1 MVDRALQVS
10 KDLCTGCALCT
21 HICLQ
26 DAIHMEDDEE
36 GFAFPVI
43 DRNRCIKCNKCSTV
57 CPINDK
63 RGELSVISEQE
74 VYACQATSKELL
86 LEATAGGLFPLA
98 AKWVLEQGGVVF
110 GAAYNKRMQVIHC
123 AAYDMDELKR
133 FNGSKYVQSHI
144 ELVLNEVKA
153 NIEAGKVV
161 LFSGTPCQIDAVKR
175 YCRDISAQN
184 LYTIDVVCYGVP
196 SPKLFRDYLD
206 TIEEKHKKKVTDFRF
221 RDKHKNGWS
230 HTTVI
235 TMQDKNGKV
244 DSLEEEDYRK
254 VPYYNMFGHRDCY
267 RRSCYQCRYN
277 TLQRVSDITTGNFWG
292 IEKISR
298 AFDISLGVSMA
309 ILNTEQGRELF
320 RSIQHEMIC
329 ERRSIAEA
337 IAANDALIKGSKMNR
352 RRDAVYRYYTEHG
365 FERMYH
371 KFYLYDWRRYIR
383 QKMSKTKQK
392 IKKMLRVGGY
402 SVTIKQYMLLRFDGR
417 RSIYA
422 SCTN

>member
-1 MVDRALQVS
+1 MR
-10 KDLCTGCALCT
+10 
-21 HICLQ
+21 
-26 DAIHMEDDEE
+26 
-36 GFAFPVI
+36 
-43 DRNRCIKCNKCSTV
+43 
-57 CPINDK
+57 
-63 RGELSVISEQE
+63 
-74 VYACQATSKELL
+74 
-86 LEATAGGLFPLA
+86 
-98 AKWVLEQGGVVF
+98 
-110 GAAYNKRMQVIHC
+110 VIHK
-123 AAYDMDELKR
+123 AASDMEGIEA
-133 FNGSKYVQSHI
+133 FNGSKYVQSNI
-144 ELVLNEVKA
+144 SQVFDAVNSYLVRGRK
-153 NIEAGKVV
+153 V
-161 LFSGTPCQIDAVKR
+161 LFSGTPCQIDAIRR
-175 YCRDISAQN
+175 YCSGIKTGS
-184 LYTIDVVCYGVP
+184 LYTMDVVCYGVP

-206 TIEEKHKKKVTDFRF
+206 TIEEKHKKKVIDFRF
-221 RDKHKNGWS
+221 RDKRKNGWS

-235 TMQDKNGKV
+235 TMQDRNGKV

-365 FERMYH
+365 FKRMYH

-383 QKMSKTKQK
+383 QKMSRIKRK
-392 IKKMLRVGGY
+392 IKKMLRGRP
-402 SVTIKQYMLLRFDGR
+402 VTIKQYMLLRFDGR

>member
-1 MVDRALQVS
+1 MRKLPLE
-10 KDLCTGCALCT
+10 LCTGCSLCA
-21 HICLQ
+21 HACAHN
-26 DAIHMEDDEE
+26 AITMRVNKE
-36 GFAFPVI
+36 GFLAPVV
-43 DRNRCIKCNKCSTV
+43 DASRCENCGHCVEV
-57 CPINDK
+57 CPVLGGK
-63 RGELSVISEQE
+63 VETGEKEQQP
-74 VYACQATSKELL
+74 VFACQATNKDMLIK
-86 LEATAGGLFPLA
+86 ATAGGLFPVA
-98 AKWVLEQGGVVF
+98 AKHIMDQGGVVF
-110 GAAYNKRMQVIHC
+110 GAVYDHEMRVIHK
-123 AAYDMDELKR
+123 AASDIEGIEA
-133 FNGSKYVQSHI
+133 FNGSKYVQSNI
-144 ELVLNEVKA
+144 SQVFDAVKSYLVRGSK
-153 NIEAGKVV
+153 V
-161 LFSGTPCQIDAVKR
+161 LFSGTPCQIDAIKR
-175 YCRDISAQN
+175 YCSGIKTGS
-184 LYTIDVVCYGVP
+184 LYTMDVVCYGVP

-337 IAANDALIKGSKMNR
+337 IAANDALIHGSKMNR
-352 RRDAVYRYYTEHG
+352 RRDAVYKYYTEHG
-365 FERMYH
+365 FKKMYN
-371 KFYLYDWRRYIR
+371 KYYLYDWRRYIR
-383 QKMSKTKQK
+383 KKMSKTKQM
-392 IKKMLRVGGY
+392 IKKMLRGGGPCNN
-402 SVTIKQYMLLRFDGR
+402 RA
-417 RSIYA
+417 IYA
-422 SCTN
+422 PAI